1 MAIFSENQ
9 RVKVNREAAGPD
21 LASILFDR
29 TGYIFQVVTMFD
41 TTRGEGYP
49 QQYMV
54 WFDGDS
60 QPKSCWENQLLA
72 T

>member
-1 MAIFSENQ
+1 LAKFTEDQ
-9 RVKVNREAAGPD
+9 RIKVNRDATNPTP
-21 LASILFDR
+21 STILFDR
-29 TGYIFQVVTMFD
+29 EGVIFQVVTMFD
-41 TTRGEGYP
+41 PTRGTDNL

>member
-1 MAIFSENQ
+1 MAHFIEEQ
-9 RVKVNREAAGPD
+9 RVKVNREAVDPPPP
-21 LASILFDR
+21 SMLFDR

-41 TTRGEGYP
+41 PTRGEDHP

-72 T
+72 I

>member
-1 MAIFSENQ
+1 MAKFSEEQ
-9 RVKVNREAAGPD
+9 RVKINRDATDPIP
-21 LASILFDR
+21 SSTLFDR
-29 TGYIFQVVTMFD
+29 AGYIFQVVTMFD
-41 TTRGEGYP
+41 PTRGP
-49 QQYMV
+49 DHLQQYMV

>member
-1 MAIFSENQ
+1 MTIFSENQ
-9 RVKVNREAAGPD
+9 RVKVNREAADPVP
-21 LASILFDR
+21 ASILFDR

-41 TTRGEGYP
+41 NTRGEGQP

-54 WFDGDS
+54 WFDSDS